1 MKPLVKIF
9 IALSLFYSAGL
20 FAQQVVLRT
29 AVSPEEVW
37 TGQKTV
43 LTVDVLVDGGWAQIK
58 KFDLASPDGVFMR
71 QMETQGTR
79 ISEAIDGIDYTGQ
92 RYELMLFSRAD
103 GVIEIPA
110 FPVDVEVKTWG
121 AGGGT
126 SIQQLQTP
134 ATSFIAKVPA
144 DAQGLPGLVSTTNMS
159 ADQSWVPESIE
170 LQTGDVI
177 QRTINLQA
185 VDVLGMLLTPVSFP
199 RVDGVG
205 VYQKEPTVADTYNRG
220 ELSGTREEAVSYV
233 FEKPGLAEIPAV
245 TLYWW
250 NLSSETLEKITLD
263 GLKVQVLPSTSTTD
277 AESSQLDAGNRTYQ
291 WLLAGAFL
299 CITVLVV
306 LYRKRIMNA
315 WASYAAKRQESE
327 PMVFKRLLKSLRS
340 RDAGSSLR
348 DLMRWIDCIAYS
360 THSSLLNDF
369 VEEYGDTELDQGVD
383 ELIRCANDGA
393 PFTSPSAII
402 KPLKTARKEWKKESA
417 GNKGVAN
424 VLPEL
429 N

>member
-134 ATSFIAKVPA
+134 ATSFIARVPA

-170 LQTGDVI
+170 LQAGDAI

-185 VDVLGMLLTPVSFP
+185 DDVLGMLLTPVSFP

-277 AESSQLDAGNRTYQ
+277 AGSSQLDAGNRTYQ

-327 PMVFKRLLKSLRS
+327 PMVFKRLLKSLHS

>member
-277 AESSQLDAGNRTYQ
+277 AGSSQLDAGNRTYQ

-327 PMVFKRLLKSLRS
+327 PMVFKRLLKSLHS